1 MRNIYS
7 GIDIG
12 SDSIKIV
19 AGEYVNGN
27 FNILAAVSRPS
38 NGVRRGLIIDSALAI
53 ESLNEALK
61 EIEEILGMAIKK
73 AIITVPSNDRELT
86 VVESKIPVLGE
97 FVTGF
102 DISKVLEES
111 TIGKVKE
118 DHEIVSVVPI
128 MFTID
133 ETRHEVNPNGIKAD
147 TLTVKALLATAPKK
161 QIFDYLKVVSNA
173 GVEVIDITFGCIGD
187 YYEVRDNNTDK
198 EIGSIINIGR
208 DKTEISVFNKGIL
221 IKSSII
227 NLGSKNIDKDISY
240 VYEIDVNSA
249 REIKETFSSA
259 SRRYADATDTI
270 DLISG
275 DGNKTTVSSMDVT
288 EVVEA
293 RFEELLNL
301 AKKEINN
308 LTKRKISYII
318 VTGGVTELYGVN
330 SVVENTLGIEG
341 RVHNAKTPGIRDNKY
356 TSATG
361 ICRYFHD
368 KMLLREREV
377 SFADSEDIE
386 QMMSNKKSMIE
397 LTDNTFISKIHNY
410 FANN

>member
-19 AGEYVNGN
+19 TGEYVNGK
-27 FNILAAVSRPS
+27 FNILASISVPS
-38 NGVRRGLIIDSALAI
+38 NGVRRGLIVDSALAT
-53 ESLNEALK
+53 ESLKSGIK
-61 EIEEILGMAIKK
+61 EMEEILGMVIRK
-73 AIITVPSNDRELT
+73 AIITVPSNDRNLT

-102 DISKVLEES
+102 DVSKVVEES
-111 TIGKVKE
+111 TIGKVAE
-118 DHEIVSVVPI
+118 DDEVVSVIPI

-133 ETRHEVNPNGIKAD
+133 ENKHMVNPNGTKAD
-147 TLTVKALLATAPKK
+147 TLAVKALLATAPKT
-161 QIFDYLKVVSNA
+161 QIFDYLKVVSSA

-187 YYEVRDNNTDK
+187 YYEVRDNTTDK
-198 EIGSIINIGR
+198 EIGAIINIGR
-208 DKTEISVFNKGIL
+208 DKTEVSVFNKGIL
-221 IKSSII
+221 IKNSII

-240 VYEIDVNSA
+240 VYETDINTS
-249 REIKETFSSA
+249 REIKETFAMA
-259 SRRYADATDTI
+259 SRRYADENDTI
-270 DLISG
+270 DLTLS
-275 DGNKTTVSSMDVT
+275 DGKTSTINSLNVS

-293 RFEELLNL
+293 RLEELLNL

-330 SVVENTLGIEG
+330 SVVENTLGIIG
-341 RVHNAKTPGIRDNKY
+341 RVHNTKTPGVRDNKY
-356 TSATG
+356 SSATG
-361 ICRYFHD
+361 ICKYFHD
-368 KMLLREREV
+368 KMILREREV
-377 SFADSEDIE
+377 SFADDEDIE

-397 LTDNTFISKIHNY
+397 LTDNTFISKIYGY

>member
-19 AGEYVNGN
+19 TGEYVNN
-27 FNILAAVSRPS
+27 KFNILASVSVPS
-38 NGVRRGLIIDSALAI
+38 NGVRRGLIVDSALAT
-53 ESLNEALK
+53 ESLKSGIK
-61 EIEEILGMAIKK
+61 EMEEILGMVIKK
-73 AIITVPSNDRELT
+73 AIITVPSNERRLN
-86 VVESKIPVLGE
+86 VVESKITILGE
-97 FVTGF
+97 SVTGF
-102 DISKVLEES
+102 DVSKVLEEA
-111 TIGKVKE
+111 TVGKVE
-118 DHEIVSVVPI
+118 EEEEIVSVVPI

-133 ETRHEVNPNGIKAD
+133 DTKHMVNPNGCKAD
-147 TLTVKALLATAPKK
+147 SLSVKALLATAPKK
-161 QIFDYLKVVSNA
+161 QIFDYLKVVGSA

-187 YYEVRDNNTDK
+187 YYELRDDNTDK
-198 EIGSIINIGR
+198 KLGAIINIGR
-208 DKTEISVFNKGIL
+208 DKTEISIFNKGIL
-221 IKSSII
+221 IKNSII

-240 VYEIDVNSA
+240 VYETDVNTS
-249 REIKETFSSA
+249 REIKETFAMA
-259 SRRYADATDTI
+259 SRRFADVNDTI
-270 DLISG
+270 DLTLS
-275 DGNKTTVSSMDVT
+275 DGKESTINCMDVS

-293 RFEELLNL
+293 RLEELLNL

-330 SVVENTLGIEG
+330 SVVENTLGIDG
-341 RVHNAKTPGIRDNKY
+341 KVHITKTPGVRDNKY
-356 TSATG
+356 SSATG
-361 ICRYFHD
+361 ICKYFHD
-368 KMLLREREV
+368 KMILREREV

-397 LTDNTFISKIHNY
+397 LTDNTFISKIYGY